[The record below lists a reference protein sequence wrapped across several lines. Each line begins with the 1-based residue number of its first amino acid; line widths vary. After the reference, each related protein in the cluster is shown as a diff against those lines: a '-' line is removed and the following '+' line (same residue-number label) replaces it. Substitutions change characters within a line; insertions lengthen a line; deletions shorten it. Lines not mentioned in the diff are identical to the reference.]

1 MATLKD
7 VAKRAGGISGS
18 GFQGLKPGQ
27 TFFRIG

>member
-7 VAKRAGGISGS
+7 VASRGISGS
-18 GFQGLKPGQ
+18 GFQGLKSGQ